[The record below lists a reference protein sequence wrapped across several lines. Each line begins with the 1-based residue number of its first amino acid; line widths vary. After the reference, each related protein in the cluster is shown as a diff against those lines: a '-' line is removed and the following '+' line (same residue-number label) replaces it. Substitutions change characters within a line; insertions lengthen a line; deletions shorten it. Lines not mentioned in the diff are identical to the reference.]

1 MILRFFADSRAIEV
15 ENVVDWDEKHKLVK
29 VNFGPDVL
37 TRELVCD
44 TSAGFVKR
52 DLTKNTSWQQAR
64 FVVCHHKW
72 CDMSESGSGIAI
84 INEGKYGVGLEKDE
98 ISLSLLRATIRPD
111 ITSDIGHHDFC
122 YTILPLCS

>member
-1 MILRFFADSRAIEV
+1 MIQVPA
-15 ENVVDWDEKHKLVK
+15 
-29 VNFGPDVL
+29 
-37 TRELVCD
+37 
-44 TSAGFVKR
+44 FVKR

-64 FVVCHHKW
+64 FEVCHHKW

-111 ITSDIGHHDFC
+111 ITSVSVIMTSATQPFR
-122 YTILPLCS
+122 TAVTL